1 MSSLKE
7 IKGRIA
13 SIRNTQKI
21 TSAMRMVASAK
32 LHHVQGMTEAFLR
45 YKDQLQKIV
54 DCLQLRDD
62 DSVWTDDQ
70 QGDSQPSNLSHQPST
85 IHLQPSTILLIPI
98 SSNSGLCGAFNS
110 NMTKATLQRIQELEA
125 QGKEVRLLPIGKKIA
140 HELKKTGKDFSA
152 DFVDMLDKIEKSN
165 DYTNVEALVAY
176 ANGLYQ
182 RKKID
187 SVEFLYH
194 HFKSMGTQVIQ
205 TERMH
210 IDPNINTNPN
220 INPNPNNIDSNRELT
235 PQSDSA
241 ALSSPST
248 LNAQPSTFL
257 TEPSPQELL
266 VSLHPRLLNAQAYS
280 ILLDSLT
287 SEHAARMMAMQTAD
301 DNANDLLKEL
311 TLLYNKTRQQAIT
324 NELIDIMSGKGV
336 QK

>member
-45 YKDQLQKIV
+45 YKDQLKKIV

-210 IDPNINTNPN
+210 IDPNIN
-220 INPNPNNIDSNRELT
+220 PNNIDSDRELT

-241 ALSSPST
+241 ALSST
-248 LNAQPSTFL
+248 LNAQHSTFL